1 MDNVTSQI
9 SGSPRVTKEVERE
22 QRLLIYSH
30 DTFGLGHLQRC
41 LKIARALNESISD
54 LSIIVATGS
63 PVVHRFEIPQGL
75 DYIKLPSVRKV
86 GPEEYESRSLRI
98 GYDEIVAL
106 RSGIL
111 LETVRQLR
119 PDYVLVDHSP
129 VGMKGEMR
137 PALEFVRQE
146 IPSCHTVIGLR
157 DIIDEPSAVIALWS
171 AENIYRDI
179 ESLYDSILIYG
190 DSQVFDLTG
199 SCRFTSSMVKRAR
212 YTGYI
217 SDNSTNVANCSS
229 REANR
234 RPHVVVSVGGGD
246 GATEPVL
253 ATYLKMVRLFRDK
266 IDFHSSLI
274 TGPFV
279 PEDTYEKYL
288 QDATELGVDLLRFVN
303 GTTEWFAN
311 SDLVISTAGYNSVTQ
326 ILQAA
331 DRCILIPRVMHR
343 KEQLLRAS
351 VLNELNLVTMF
362 HPDEVTP
369 SDLFLAIRDQ
379 LSSESRPLKVA
390 REQKKIDMNGLTG
403 VVAHFAAVR
412 DEANR
417 KRSRNVS

>member
-1 MDNVTSQI
+1 
-9 SGSPRVTKEVERE
+9 
-22 QRLLIYSH
+22 
-30 DTFGLGHLQRC
+30 
-41 LKIARALNESISD
+41 
-54 LSIIVATGS
+54 
-63 PVVHRFEIPQGL
+63 
-75 DYIKLPSVRKV
+75 
-86 GPEEYESRSLRI
+86 
-98 GYDEIVAL
+98 
-106 RSGIL
+106 
-111 LETVRQLR
+111 
-119 PDYVLVDHSP
+119 
-129 VGMKGEMR
+129 
-137 PALEFVRQE
+137 
-146 IPSCHTVIGLR
+146 
-157 DIIDEPSAVIALWS
+157 
-171 AENIYRDI
+171 
-179 ESLYDSILIYG
+179 
-190 DSQVFDLTG
+190 
-199 SCRFTSSMVKRAR
+199 
-212 YTGYI
+212 
-217 SDNSTNVANCSS
+217 
-229 REANR
+229 
-234 RPHVVVSVGGGD
+234 VGGGD